1 MPRPLVLLFTGSPR
15 STPVCAAMMTQDPI
29 STPDV
34 AGAAPPSNKLS
45 TSETVVRAALHFK
58 THGW

>member
-1 MPRPLVLLFTGSPR
+1 
-15 STPVCAAMMTQDPI
+15 MTQDPI

-45 TSETVVRAALHFK
+45 TSEAVVRAALHFK